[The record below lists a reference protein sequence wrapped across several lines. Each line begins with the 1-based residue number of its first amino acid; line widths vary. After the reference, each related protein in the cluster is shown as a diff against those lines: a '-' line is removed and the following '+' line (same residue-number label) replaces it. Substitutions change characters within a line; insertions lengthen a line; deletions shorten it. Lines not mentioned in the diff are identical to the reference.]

1 MPDQSYTGPP
11 GSPGEQGLDAPDG
24 GGGAGPGEAPM
35 PDVPHLGLGHP
46 RGPAFLPG
54 RPPAPIDPYAQTTPV
69 TPTPYSTPQ
78 SPPPSPPR
86 TPTTRRPLTAAIL
99 AAVLAGGCA
108 GYVAGAFGDSDPA
121 APTATVASGD
131 LEAVAARVLPSVVS
145 VVTASGQGSG
155 FVFDERGRI
164 LTNAH
169 VVNGSSRVSVEL
181 QDGRRLSAQ
190 VIGDDP
196 AHDVAVLEPETARG
210 LRAAELATAGR
221 PAVGDTVLAIG
232 SPLGLSGT
240 VTSGIVSALDRPVTL
255 GEGTGGGRQQRA
267 LQTDASINPGN
278 SGGPL
283 VDADGRVIGI
293 NTAIATLDQQRGGSI
308 GIGFAIPV
316 ADAADAAETIID
328 GG

>member
-1 MPDQSYTGPP
+1 MPDQSHTGPP
-11 GSPGEQGLDAPDG
+11 GSPGEVS
-24 GGGAGPGEAPM
+24 M
-35 PDVPHLGLGHP
+35 PDVPHIGLGHP
-46 RGPAFLPG
+46 RGPAFVPG
-54 RPPAPIDPYAQTTPV
+54 RPPAPLDPYAHTTPV
-69 TPTPYSTPQ
+69 TPTPYTTPQ
-78 SPPPSPPR
+78 PPPPSPPR
-86 TPTTRRPLTAAIL
+86 TASTRTRRPLTAAIL

-293 NTAIATLDQQRGGSI
+293 NTAIATLDRQRGGSI